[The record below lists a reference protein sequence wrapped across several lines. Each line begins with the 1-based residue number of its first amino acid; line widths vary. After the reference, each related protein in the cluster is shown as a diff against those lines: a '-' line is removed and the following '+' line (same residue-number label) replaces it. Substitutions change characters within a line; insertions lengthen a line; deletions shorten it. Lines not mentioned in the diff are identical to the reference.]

1 MQEKEPWCFTNDDLT
16 KKEVCGIP
24 VCSTFNLW
32 LYIAVP
38 TVSGLAIIGRTA
50 HAYLWEI
57 RKIMISKIR
66 KITLYKS
73 A

>member
-1 MQEKEPWCFTNDDLT
+1 MTTIWLQEKEPWCFTNDDLT

-38 TVSGLAIIGRTA
+38 TVSGLAIIGRTTR
-50 HAYLWEI
+50 LGV
-57 RKIMISKIR
+57 RTLLLRNTIS
-66 KITLYKS
+66 
-73 A
+73 